1 MDRLALMFEI
11 ALRLTAFGRGDG
23 DAGISNNKKN
33 SDAFASEFF
42 QLNPPCRVGEI
53 TDAMKSPAGMK
64 SASTAEGWI

>member
-33 SDAFASEFF
+33 SDAFAPGFF
-42 QLNPPCRVGEI
+42 LVIRRGI
-53 TDAMKSPAGMK
+53 DY
-64 SASTAEGWI
+64 